1 MLRHC
6 AGPWM
11 IATWLLAHAG
21 AGAAQGTLP
30 DLSGYVT
37 LGSGY
42 WKNGLA
48 KNNGASLQLGIDWQ
62 HPSGFF
68 TYGNVTNLDLPHT
81 PGSYAATP
89 DVEASAYAGYH
100 ARRASWSWTVS
111 GGRYFYSNTEGR
123 YDYNEVSASVGFRD
137 RVFYTASY
145 APDYYNRARAA
156 LNQEVSVAFPL
167 RGDLEI
173 GGAVGRFTQSEG
185 GWAMTHWNVGV
196 SKLVRRMAIDLRY
209 YDGDFDWRA
218 YLGDPHT
225 NHYVLSVS
233 YALRG
238 RSPGR

>member
-1 MLRHC
+1 MPRRRT
-6 AGPWM
+6 GPW
-11 IATWLLAHAG
+11 IVAVWALAQAG
-21 AGAAQGTLP
+21 VVAAQSLAP
-30 DLSGYVT
+30 DLNGYVT

-48 KNNGASLQLGIDWQ
+48 KNNGVSLQLGIDWQ

-68 TYGNVTNLDLPHT
+68 TYAHATNLDLPHA
-81 PGSYAATP
+81 PNAYAATP
-89 DVEASAYAGYH
+89 DVEASVYVGYH
-100 ARRASWSWTVS
+100 ARREPWSWTVS
-111 GGRYFYSNTEGR
+111 GGRYFYTDTEGR
-123 YDYNEVSASVGFRD
+123 YDYDEVSASVGFRD

-145 APDYYNRARAA
+145 TPDYYSRSRAA

-173 GGAVGRFTQSEG
+173 GGAVGRFALADG
-185 GWAMTHWNVGV
+185 GWAVTHWNFGV
-196 SKLVRRMAIDLRY
+196 SKLVRRIAIDLRY

-238 RSPGR
+238 RRPGR